1 MYIVTRTFTCWY
13 ICALV
18 LPSHSFSILD
28 HSLCA
33 YGYSEVLV
41 VVAVCS
47 VSMGSIAVA
56 RDMVSIE
63 SGGGGAGVGELQQ
76 AIIVECL
83 PRWNIALSWAPT
95 GI

>member
-1 MYIVTRTFTCWY
+1 MAIYTVTRTFTCWY

-18 LPSHSFSILD
+18 LPSHSFSIQD

-33 YGYSEVLV
+33 YGYSEVFV
-41 VVAVCS
+41 VVTVCS

-63 SGGGGAGVGELQQ
+63 SGGGG
-76 AIIVECL
+76 
-83 PRWNIALSWAPT
+83 
-95 GI
+95 

>member
-1 MYIVTRTFTCWY
+1 MAIYIVTRTFTCWY

-33 YGYSEVLV
+33 YGYSEVFV
-41 VVAVCS
+41 VVTVCS

-56 RDMVSIE
+56 RDMVSMAVA
-63 SGGGGAGVGELQQ
+63 SGPVGPVLAG
-76 AIIVECL
+76 
-83 PRWNIALSWAPT
+83 PT
-95 GI
+95 FGSS